1 MKSLPF
7 ARSDA
12 KHGLNF
18 QTSFPSLHIGLSTPL
33 IFYINQSPRY
43 LYHCV
48 CKVDQDTVKPGE
60 LRTWF
65 LRTCLKQVLII

>member
-12 KHGLNF
+12 KHSLKEAFNPISRRVF
-18 QTSFPSLHIGLSTPL
+18 QINSRCLQIGLSTPL

-43 LYHCV
+43 LYH
-48 CKVDQDTVKPGE
+48 
-60 LRTWF
+60 
-65 LRTCLKQVLII
+65 